1 MRARSAPVAGIRA
14 EPVAPVHEE
23 PTTAAVHEEVPE
35 TDGTRAMGRRMQRG
49 TVKWFSDAKGYG
61 FIQADDGTDI
71 FVHRSGIVGDGFR
84 TLHEGQAVE
93 YEQAQSGKGLLA
105 VDVVPAGPGA
115 KAARR

>member
-1 MRARSAPVAGIRA
+1 MRAESATVTGARI
-14 EPVAPVHEE
+14 E
-23 PTTAAVHEEVPE
+23 PTAAAVHEEEVPG

-105 VDVVPAGPGA
+105 VDVVPAGPGTV
-115 KAARR
+115 AARR